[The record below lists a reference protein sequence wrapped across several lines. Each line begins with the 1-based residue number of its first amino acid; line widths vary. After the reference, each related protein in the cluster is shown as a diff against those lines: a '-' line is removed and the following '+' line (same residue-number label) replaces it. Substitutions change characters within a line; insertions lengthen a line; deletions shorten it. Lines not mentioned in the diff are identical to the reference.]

1 MPKNQKN
8 QGNKSKNS
16 SDMNAKNQK
25 SGIGLQSGSTRGR
38 GQSTD
43 GMQGNKDNNDSGR
56 SGSNR

>member
-16 SDMNAKNQK
+16 SDINEKNQK
-25 SGIGLQSGSTRGR
+25 SGIGSQSEAHVVVDNQTNS
-38 GQSTD
+38 
-43 GMQGNKDNNDSGR
+43 MQGNKDNNDSGR